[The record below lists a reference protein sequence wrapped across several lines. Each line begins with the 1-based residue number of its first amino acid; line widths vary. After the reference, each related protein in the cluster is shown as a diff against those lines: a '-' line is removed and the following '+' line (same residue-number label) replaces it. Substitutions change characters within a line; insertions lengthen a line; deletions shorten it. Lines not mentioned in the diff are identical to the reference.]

1 MMFGTIPF
9 LTKGP
14 ICLFLGGEE
23 IIDSL
28 GDEDP
33 GKALLH
39 LCVFSI
45 FFQIF
50 NSIYKK
56 IKTDKLQ
63 SVNDYAQSLR
73 TTIVNNVSNI
83 YGLLFLFC
91 VNFTLLIYLFRQV
104 NLSLKLNV
112 KACNM
117 PGTIQKLKRTKRRQR
132 SKELYLTQFFG

>member
-1 MMFGTIPF
+1 MLGTIPL

-14 ICLFLGGEE
+14 ISLFLGGEE

-28 GDEDP
+28 CDEVP

-50 NSIYKK
+50 NSVYKK
-56 IKTDKLQ
+56 MKNERLH

-73 TTIVNNVSNI
+73 TTIVNNVINI
-83 YGLLFLFC
+83 YGLVIIFC
-91 VNFTLLIYLFRQV
+91 GNLLV
-104 NLSLKLNV
+104 
-112 KACNM
+112 
-117 PGTIQKLKRTKRRQR
+117 
-132 SKELYLTQFFG
+132 